1 MIIDRCQ
8 HHLAQPLSLNQMAK
22 FPDHRL
28 VVEVKTEV
36 EEAFLAYGGPAQRLN
51 GRYKTESKNQ

>member
-1 MIIDRCQ
+1 MIMDGCQ

-22 FPDHRL
+22 FADHRL
-28 VVEVKTEV
+28 VVEVKIEAK
-36 EEAFLAYGGPAQRLN
+36 EAFLAYGGPAQRLN